1 MPILDTAPMLCRAV
15 GADESIVKVSLGG
28 VVFISKES
36 IGRDELPELP

>member
-1 MPILDTAPMLCRAV
+1 MLCRAV

-36 IGRDELPELP
+36 GGRSELVEVP